1 MRKLIGWL
9 SGLGVLLGC
18 GGDGS
23 GVGPG
28 EDTNVTGSWTAIW
41 QSMNGPGMS
50 CSADGGR
57 LELNQAGGRFTGTYR
72 VETLTCNGMSGSA
85 STGSVLNGT
94 VAQNQV
100 AFDLND
106 PAFHQSGSLNGDEMS
121 GSATWTLT
129 VSGTSYTVTG
139 IWTASRTCG
148 SSAASTAFS
157 C

>member
-1 MRKLIGWL
+1 MRKVIGWL

-28 EDTNVTGSWTAIW
+28 SDQDVTGSWNAIW
-41 QSMNGPGMS
+41 QSMDGPGMS
-50 CSADGGR
+50 CSANGGR
-57 LELNQAGGRFTGTYR
+57 LELNQTGSGFTGTYR
-72 VETLTCNGMSGSA
+72 VQTLTCNGMSGTP
-85 STGSVLNGT
+85 STGNVLNGA
-94 VAQNQV
+94 VAGNQV
-100 AFDLND
+100 TFDLND

-121 GSATWTLT
+121 GEATWTLI

-148 SSAASTAFS
+148 TAGASTAFS